1 MVKTVM
7 SCLTAIALSLAVC
20 FPAFSAG
27 RDAFIELSA
36 DKAEVYVQEQLILT
50 IQLYFSGTLVQG
62 DLSEPGHPD
71 AIIER
76 LGSQQESVQYRDGTR
91 YRVIERRYAIF
102 PQEPGSFT
110 LPAIR
115 FEGHVR
121 DSSSR
126 QLRSVRDSQQLYEVP
141 VKSIPDEYPADT
153 PWLPA
158 SNLSLSEEG
167 LPRSRELEAG
177 SNLTRKL
184 TLQATGL
191 PAEAL
196 PPFPQ
201 RLSGGIRQ
209 YPDQPLRNTDATQ
222 NGLQSVLQQSFALV
236 PVQAGETVVPRLSI
250 PWWNTKTD
258 ELEEAVLPATT
269 YQITGAEAVVATPD
283 INEADNAT
291 DTARGSDSG
300 GGETQSVSG
309 WIWSTLVFVLLWLAT
324 LALWWRSRGKKTNR
338 PQAPRQ
344 QSHSE
349 KQAFDDLI
357 QSVTNS
363 SAQASGLLL
372 RWARVRYPGQAFAST
387 QDLTRYL
394 NDKELETAM
403 EDYQE
408 ALFSA
413 RGGKSEV
420 NKEVR
425 TRLIKAIGRA
435 ARHKEG
441 ASQESL
447 PSLYPAELSG

>member
-20 FPAFSAG
+20 FPAFSAS

-50 IQLYFSGTLVQG
+50 VQLYFSGSLVQG

-71 AIIER
+71 AIVER
-76 LGSQQESVQYRDGTR
+76 LGNQQESVQYRDGTR
-91 YRVIERRYAIF
+91 YQVIERRYAIF
-102 PQEPGSFT
+102 PQEPGTFT

-141 VKSIPDEYPADT
+141 VKSIPAEYPANT

-158 SNLSLSEEG
+158 SSMSLSEEG
-167 LPRSRELEAG
+167 LPRTRELEAG

-250 PWWNTKTD
+250 PWWNTETD
-258 ELEEAVLPATT
+258 ELEEAVLPAST

-283 INEADNAT
+283 INEADNANG
-291 DTARGSDSG
+291 TARSSDSVD
-300 GGETQSVSG
+300 GETQSVSG
-309 WIWSTLVFVLLWLAT
+309 WIWSTLAFALLWLAT
-324 LALWWRSRGKKTNR
+324 LALWWRSRGKKASR
-338 PQAPRQ
+338 PQTPRQ

-363 SAQASGLLL
+363 SSEASGLLL
-372 RWARVRYPGQAFAST
+372 RWARLQYPGHAFAST
-387 QDLTRYL
+387 QDLARHL
-394 NDKELETAM
+394 HDSELETAM

-420 NKEVR
+420 SKKVR
-425 TRLIKAIGRA
+425 TRLIKAIGRT
-435 ARHKEG
+435 ARQKDR

-447 PSLYPAELSG
+447 PPLYPAGLSE